1 MFGNFDLADYGIEPS
16 DAYEGGGPPV
26 EEADDDEARDPTRVP
41 RDAIESALGSTP
53 APISVRRSARVGD
66 REDARLGRGRH
77 CQDARMPILVVRAPR
92 GYTGGGDQLPD
103 HARDRL
109 GGARRHVDTH
119 LEITCPVD
127 S

>member
-26 EEADDDEARDPTRVP
+26 EEADDDEARDPPRVP

-53 APISVRRSARVGD
+53 APISVRRSAHVGD

-77 CQDARMPILVVRAPR
+77 RQDARLPVLVVGAPR
-92 GYTGGGDQLPD
+92 GYTRWGNQLPD
-103 HARDRL
+103 HARGRL
-109 GGARRHVDTH
+109 GGARCHVDKRLKT
-119 LEITCPVD
+119 TCPID
-127 S
+127 